1 MYCCRTGNERSSI
14 AVKGPGIAPRS
25 RMILR
30 VVLRFA
36 VEEIADFVCHF
47 LFSPIIRHSLAGV
60 AESKPRPR

>member
-1 MYCCRTGNERSSI
+1 
-14 AVKGPGIAPRS
+14 
-25 RMILR
+25 MILR